1 MTPPQKDIVPIL
13 RGVPLFAAVD
23 DTVLAMLAARCRR
36 RKYRAREALF
46 HEGDP
51 GYALYIVL
59 AGRINIERSTDAG
72 EVVHLAQRGS
82 GENVGEMALVDD
94 SPRSADAYT
103 DGVCELLI
111 LDRADFLYCL
121 ERSPKLALS
130 VIGCL
135 ARRIREAANKQA
147 ERQSLDVMG
156 RLAAFLLAEM
166 ESASVEDSRGRRLI
180 SRLTQQEI
188 AERIDTSRETVNRG
202 LSRLRESG
210 AIIQD
215 GRQIVVANPAR
226 LTRLAQG

>member
-1 MTPPQKDIVPIL
+1 MTPAPTDILPVL
-13 RGVPLFAAVD
+13 RSVPLFATVD
-23 DTVLAMLAARCRR
+23 DSVLTLLAARCRR

-51 GYALYIVL
+51 GYALYVIL
-59 AGRINIERSTDAG
+59 AGRINIEKSTDGG
-72 EVVHLAQRGS
+72 EVVHLAQRGP

-103 DGVCELLI
+103 DGPCDLLI

-130 VIGCL
+130 IIGCL

-147 ERQSLDVMG
+147 ERQSLDVLG
-156 RLAAFLLAEM
+156 RLAAFLLTEM
-166 ESASVEDSRGRRLI
+166 ETASVEDPRGRRLL
-180 SRLTQQEI
+180 SRVTQQEV

-202 LSRLRESG
+202 LARLRETG
-210 AIIQD
+210 AISQD
-215 GRQIVVANPAR
+215 GRQIVVINAAK
-226 LTRLAQG
+226 LKRLAQA